1 MLEPSRTE
9 AYMHHINGSAL
20 VIQRRTPSRFKTEY
34 EKMLF
39 HAHIGPIFTEALMT
53 NSPCY
58 LEQPEWMALYESLIQ
73 ETPWLTDR
81 SEIVIRIRMRILS
94 LTSVLPAV
102 TAALNP
108 DIDARDEGTLLTL
121 ELKARETHAAI
132 LQHLESYKAHVVRT
146 SMAHAPQSE
155 LALRREVFGTALEV
169 LCVYK
174 RILASFCDGER
185 FQLENEAQALAA
197 LIFDLQKQPA
207 PRHSWIYSAHEKGV
221 AAVIQVTKGEWERD
235 LSGLSGGRGGGLGVR
250 GGRGLIAL
258 FMRRGRRVCEDS
270 SSAGCFVL
278 MIHEGL
284 PEELL
289 LADLIR
295 KDEL

>member
-1 MLEPSRTE
+1 
-9 AYMHHINGSAL
+9 MHHINGSAL
-20 VIQRRTPSRFKTEY
+20 VIQRRTPSRFKTDY

-39 HAHIGPIFTEALMT
+39 HAHIGPIFTEALMN

-102 TAALNP
+102 TAALKP
-108 DIDARDEGTLLTL
+108 DSYDEGTLLTL

-174 RILASFCDGER
+174 RILASFCEAER
-185 FQLENEAQALAA
+185 AQLEVEAQALAK

-221 AAVIQVTKGEWERD
+221 AAVIQETREEWERD
-235 LSGLSGGRGGGLGVR
+235 ASEVGAGERWRVACERWARFNRFIHAPGAPGV
-250 GGRGLIAL
+250 
-258 FMRRGRRVCEDS
+258 
-270 SSAGCFVL
+270 
-278 MIHEGL
+278 
-284 PEELL
+284 
-289 LADLIR
+289 
-295 KDEL
+295 

>member
-1 MLEPSRTE
+1 MLEPSRTD

-39 HAHIGPIFTEALMT
+39 HAHIGPIFTEALM
-53 NSPCY
+53 NNESCY

-108 DIDARDEGTLLTL
+108 SCDRDEGTLLTL
-121 ELKARETHAAI
+121 ELKARETHTAI

-174 RILASFCDGER
+174 RILASFCEAER
-185 FQLENEAQALAA
+185 LQLEVEAQALAA

-221 AAVIQVTKGEWERD
+221 AAVIQMTQGEWERD
-235 LSGLSGGRGGGLGVR
+235 LSAVSGSERWRIACERWARFNRFIHAPGAPGV
-250 GGRGLIAL
+250 
-258 FMRRGRRVCEDS
+258 
-270 SSAGCFVL
+270 
-278 MIHEGL
+278 
-284 PEELL
+284 
-289 LADLIR
+289 
-295 KDEL
+295 